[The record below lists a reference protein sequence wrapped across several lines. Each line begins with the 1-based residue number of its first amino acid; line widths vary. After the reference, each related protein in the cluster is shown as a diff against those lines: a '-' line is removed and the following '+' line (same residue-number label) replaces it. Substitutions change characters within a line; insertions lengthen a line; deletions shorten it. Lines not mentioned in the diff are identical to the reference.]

1 MEKLRL
7 MLTSLVLVAAASFA
21 LSCGAASSTMNS
33 NRQLQSI
40 TLSPATADGQT
51 PVQFI
56 ATGHYNAAPYAVT
69 PQPAVWAAC
78 LQGAPASAVSVTNAG
93 LAQCTEVGGG
103 PDVMYSIIASDMT
116 NCNVITACG
125 GGCTIAGTAQLTCPT
140 TNP

>member
-21 LSCGAASSTMNS
+21 LSCGAASSNMNS

-56 ATGHYNAAPYAVT
+56 ATGHYNAAPYTVT

-78 LQGAPASAVSVTNAG
+78 LQGAPTTAVSVTDAG
-93 LAQCTEVGGG
+93 VAQCAEVGGG
-103 PDVMYSIIASDMT
+103 AAVVYSIAASDMT
-116 NCNVITACG
+116 NCNVSTACG
-125 GGCTIAGTAQLTCPT
+125 GGCTIVGTAQLACPT